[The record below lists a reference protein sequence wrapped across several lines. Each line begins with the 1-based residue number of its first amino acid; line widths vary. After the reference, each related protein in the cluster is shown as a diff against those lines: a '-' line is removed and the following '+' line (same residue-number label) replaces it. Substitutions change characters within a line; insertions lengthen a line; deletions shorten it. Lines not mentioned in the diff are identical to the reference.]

1 MRPPMGMSLNQAETD
16 RNHRDIGPRT
26 KNQPLFGNAGERASL
41 GKKRSPAG
49 RSNKH
54 AKSRE
59 ETDEIPHDPILQDR
73 LASAGREGPSSRVEI
88 IDEVGSVLASG
99 ERGETRPSSGHHRE
113 EIDAT
118 KSLGQECNKV
128 DGRQCADGRSSV
140 RRRRSVP
147 RPAPFACAPALS
159 ILGWRSV
166 DVRSKLRSLRLA
178 GTLTGCSHV

>member
-1 MRPPMGMSLNQAETD
+1 MRSDGCSMFHQLLVDQGIERGQPNRRRD
-16 RNHRDIGPRT
+16 RVGQE
-26 KNQPLFGNAGERASL
+26 KV
-41 GKKRSPAG
+41 PAG

-73 LASAGREGPSSRVEI
+73 LASAGREGPFSRVEI
-88 IDEVGSVLASG
+88 IDEGGSVLASG

-140 RRRRSVP
+140 RRRRNIP
-147 RPAPFACAPALS
+147 RAGALRVRAS
-159 ILGWRSV
+159 SLDPWMALG
-166 DVRSKLRSLRLA
+166 
-178 GTLTGCSHV
+178 